1 MPKPSAPASI
11 HIRPWLGHCRQV
23 IRSGTGTIQIDYE
36 GNLYDAEN
44 LRNYLEKLFHAVAR
58 HVTGHPTVARK
69 YRPTGENSPFI
80 IVDTLNYRE
89 TVKGNHSKVVSSSE

>member
-1 MPKPSAPASI
+1 MVGALSAGNPFGN
-11 HIRPWLGHCRQV
+11 R
-23 IRSGTGTIQIDYE
+23 DYPDRLR
-36 GNLYDAEN
+36 GQPVRRRN